1 MAAEREDN
9 LISSLLD
16 LATVRINE
24 LVEQCDRLKRE
35 NEDLRE
41 ALRGV
46 LAS

>member
-1 MAAEREDN
+1 MADGREYN
-9 LISSLLD
+9 LISLLLD

-41 ALRGV
+41 ALAEAR
-46 LAS
+46 AS